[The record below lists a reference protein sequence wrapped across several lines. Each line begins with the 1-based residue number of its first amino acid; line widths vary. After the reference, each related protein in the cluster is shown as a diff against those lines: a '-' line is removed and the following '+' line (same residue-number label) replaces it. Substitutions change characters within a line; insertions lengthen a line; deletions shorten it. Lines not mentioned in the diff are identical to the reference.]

1 MMPKPFLDISVE
13 SDRKTK
19 LHVLFNFQEDN
30 KWELKV
36 DRVPGQKMTIEVTVN
51 GQKWTGVG
59 NLNQGEMKLN
69 LKMDSEFSGKHFNV
83 DFDLNPS
90 GMWGLHVTG
99 DIDGPVDIK
108 WTMQRDFT
116 MGEISMKYKNQNYA
130 FMQLKGNAEMR
141 GMIPVMFD
149 YVVKYNIQDAE
160 QQQGK
165 AKLKFD
171 ARTPAKRFE
180 INYAPKTG
188 TPFEYVFD
196 FDLSSGFKYDSDLK
210 MNGQVVE
217 KATGSLVSWHPCLR
231 APHRRSSL
239 LEQEDNA
246 RPGVPGHP
254 QRPPL
259 RPLPSV
265 HHGQR
270 LRGDPELLP
279 SFPEPT
285 PTAAHP
291 PKVPLVLHDRLA
303 TSGGEEAA
311 PTFRP

>member
-1 MMPKPFLDISVE
+1 MG
-13 SDRKTK
+13 
-19 LHVLFNFQEDN
+19 
-30 KWELKV
+30 WELKV

-99 DIDGPVDIK
+99 DVDGPVDIK
-108 WTMQRDFT
+108 WTMQKDFT
-116 MGEISMKYKNQNYA
+116 MGEISMKYKNKNYA

-217 KATGSLVSWHPCLR
+217 KATGDFTWVNKVNKVELINKMKIEEEVTLDGQTWYHIKYDNT
-231 APHRRSSL
+231 APKTAFLFTYLPYNMDQAWTYEGGREHTANGGFTL
-239 LEQEDNA
+239 THKITHGENVIQEGTMVFNVKAND
-246 RPGVPGHP
+246 GSKFEMEH
-254 QRPPL
+254 
-259 RPLPSV
+259 
-265 HHGQR
+265 
-270 LRGDPELLP
+270 
-279 SFPEPT
+279 
-285 PTAAHP
+285 
-291 PKVPLVLHDRLA
+291 LHK
-303 TSGGEEAA
+303 
-311 PTFRP
+311 

>member
-1 MMPKPFLDISVE
+1 M
-13 SDRKTK
+13 
-19 LHVLFNFQEDN
+19 
-30 KWELKV
+30 
-36 DRVPGQKMTIEVTVN
+36 G
-51 GQKWTGVG
+51 
-59 NLNQGEMKLN
+59 
-69 LKMDSEFSGKHFNV
+69 
-83 DFDLNPS
+83 
-90 GMWGLHVTG
+90 
-99 DIDGPVDIK
+99 
-108 WTMQRDFT
+108 DFT

-217 KATGSLVSWHPCLR
+217 KATGDFTWVNTWFLFGGRYVEKMDKTR
-231 APHRRSSL
+231 NFFF
-239 LEQEDNA
+239 D
-246 RPGVPGHP
+246 
-254 QRPPL
+254 
-259 RPLPSV
+259 
-265 HHGQR
+265 
-270 LRGDPELLP
+270 
-279 SFPEPT
+279 
-285 PTAAHP
+285 
-291 PKVPLVLHDRLA
+291 KVNKAQLINKMKI
-303 TSGGEEAA
+303 EEE
-311 PTFRP
+311 

>member
-1 MMPKPFLDISVE
+1 MG

-36 DRVPGQKMTIEVTVN
+36 DRVPGQKMTIEATVN

-69 LKMDSEFSGKHFNV
+69 LKMDSEFSGKHFNM

-99 DIDGPVDIK
+99 DVDGPVDIK
-108 WTMQRDFT
+108 WTMQKDFT

-141 GMIPVMFD
+141 GMIPVMFH

-165 AKLKFD
+165 AKLLRRLLVTSPGSTM
-171 ARTPAKRFE
+171 AT
-180 INYAPKTG
+180 
-188 TPFEYVFD
+188 
-196 FDLSSGFKYDSDLK
+196 SS
-210 MNGQVVE
+210 
-217 KATGSLVSWHPCLR
+217 
-231 APHRRSSL
+231 RSSL
-239 LEQEDNA
+239 MRLS
-246 RPGVPGHP
+246 
-254 QRPPL
+254 L
-259 RPLPSV
+259 RPRRTPSTPSTL
-265 HHGQR
+265 GSCSEEGM
-270 LRGDPELLP
+270 LRRWIRQGTSSSTRSTRP
-279 SFPEPT
+279 SSLT
-285 PTAAHP
+285 
-291 PKVPLVLHDRLA
+291 R
-303 TSGGEEAA
+303 
-311 PTFRP
+311 